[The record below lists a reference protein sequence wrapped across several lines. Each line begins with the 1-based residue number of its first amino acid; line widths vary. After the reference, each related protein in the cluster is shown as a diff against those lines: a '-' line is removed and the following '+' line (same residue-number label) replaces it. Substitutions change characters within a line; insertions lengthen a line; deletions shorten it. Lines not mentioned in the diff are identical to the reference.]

1 MLVSQFQTISSHWF
15 ANITADFIL
24 PSHFY
29 DHLHY
34 PSAPTEFVLNP
45 LTVKP
50 LQHAIKINRDQQ
62 RPWIPHCRI
71 VYTGPRMIF
80 LIVQW
85 NPVNTVTNGSKKFGR
100 VKTINGWQYYQGR
113 LKFHDL
119 RAVMTNT
126 PYIKFTLLEQL
137 FCRIINQNK

>member
-1 MLVSQFQTISSHWF
+1 
-15 ANITADFIL
+15 
-24 PSHFY
+24 
-29 DHLHY
+29 
-34 PSAPTEFVLNP
+34 
-45 LTVKP
+45 
-50 LQHAIKINRDQQ
+50 
-62 RPWIPHCRI
+62 
-71 VYTGPRMIF
+71 MIF

-100 VKTINGWQYYQGR
+100 VKTINGCQYYQGR

-126 PYIKFTLLEQL
+126 PYIKFALLEQL